1 MIRAFWNSKRLGLTV
16 VIATL
21 VCAVALL
28 SISLMNPK
36 PAADT
41 GLGVG
46 WQCSK
51 RAGLLTVCTK
61 VAHIKPASVGPRM
74 DPVRLGRA

>member
-36 PAADT
+36 PTPDT

-51 RAGLLTVCTK
+51 RAGMLTVCTK
-61 VAHIKPASVGPRM
+61 VAHVKPASDSPRH